1 VSRRLAVA
9 AAATAGAVV
18 FVLLSYSFAIA
29 IELPGA
35 QRAAPLATIATGIGM
50 ACVALFA
57 YRLNLRSHN
66 LEQRAFEA
74 AHEPSLGIHWLS
86 RATCPNTG
94 FLADGQGGCAFYYE
108 EFLLWNAG
116 VVPILLWQPSRV
128 SAPELAPTQY
138 GGTRVEIEKV
148 QGGDRLA
155 QKTFPIV
162 LAKGETCIW
171 RQFTIHNT
179 TQVSASSEIV
189 ARTRK
194 EVVKFLLDQDGDV
207 RFLYQLVYFSKPPA
221 DVSAGDVYE
230 QYVGFSYRVSLNKG
244 SG

>member
-1 VSRRLAVA
+1 MSRRFAVT

-18 FVLLSYSFAIA
+18 FGLLSYSFAIA
-29 IELPGA
+29 ITLPEA
-35 QRAAPLATIATGIGM
+35 QRAAPLATIATGMAM

-57 YRLNLRSHN
+57 YRLNLRSHD
-66 LEQRAFEA
+66 LEQRAFQA

-86 RATCPNTG
+86 RAMCPNAG
-94 FLADGQGGCAFYYE
+94 VPADGQGGRPFYE
-108 EFLLWNAG
+108 EFLVWNAG

-128 SAPELAPTQY
+128 SASELAPTQY

-148 QGGDRLA
+148 QGADRLA

-179 TQVSASSEIV
+179 TQVSTSSEIV
-189 ARTRK
+189 ARTRE
-194 EVVKFLLDQDGDV
+194 EVVKFLLNQDGDV
-207 RFLYQLVYFSKPPA
+207 RFLYQLVYFSRPPA

-230 QYVGFSYRVSLNKG
+230 QYVGFSYRISLNKG

>member
-1 VSRRLAVA
+1 MSRRFAVT

-18 FVLLSYSFAIA
+18 FGLLAYSFAIA
-29 IELPGA
+29 IALPGA

-57 YRLNLRSHN
+57 YRLNLRSHD
-66 LEQRAFEA
+66 LDQRAFQA
-74 AHEPSLGIHWLS
+74 AHEPCLGIHWLS
-86 RATCPNTG
+86 RAMYPNAG
-94 FLADGQGGCAFYYE
+94 VLADGQGGRPFCE
-108 EFLLWNAG
+108 EFLVWNAG
-116 VVPILLWQPSRV
+116 VVPILLWEPSRV
-128 SAPELAPTQY
+128 LAPEFSPTQC
-138 GGTRVEIEKV
+138 GGGRVEIERV

-179 TQVSASSEIV
+179 TQVSTSSEIV
-189 ARTRK
+189 ARTREEAIK
-194 EVVKFLLDQDGDV
+194 SLLDQEGDV

-244 SG
+244 NG

>member
-1 VSRRLAVA
+1 MSRRLAVA

-86 RATCPNTG
+86 RALNPSTE
-94 FLADGQGGCAFYYE
+94 AIVDGQGGRPFHE

-116 VVPILLWQPSRV
+116 DVPILLWGPSRV
-128 SAPELAPTQY
+128 LAPEFSPTQC
-138 GGTRVEIEKV
+138 GGGRVEIEKV

-179 TQVSASSEIV
+179 TQVDVSSEIV
-189 ARTRK
+189 ARTRE
-194 EVVKFLLDQDGDV
+194 EVVKFLLNQEGDM

-230 QYVGFSYRVSLNKG
+230 QFVGFSYRISLNKG
-244 SG
+244 GD